1 MADVKRRS
9 GQRLQRGSIL
19 LAYESKMA
27 HQEWQCPFC
36 QNTSTRPQGLAAHI
50 RSGHPKQ
57 YPKWLKNPQRLQD
70 ALKAAAQQA
79 PKSLVVPQPA
89 DEAPRRVPQSM
100 NGNPTMDL
108 LNQAHSQLRTRKQSI
123 EAELARL
130 DDLNQELQIINAQIE
145 SLDKT
150 LVVFQKQ
157 TTPDS

>member
-1 MADVKRRS
+1 
-9 GQRLQRGSIL
+9 
-19 LAYESKMA
+19 
-27 HQEWQCPFC
+27 
-36 QNTSTRPQGLAAHI
+36 
-50 RSGHPKQ
+50 
-57 YPKWLKNPQRLQD
+57 
-70 ALKAAAQQA
+70 
-79 PKSLVVPQPA
+79 
-89 DEAPRRVPQSM
+89 M